1 MVSCCRVYQ
10 ASVILRLF
18 CHSHC
23 EEKPQSLYTNV
34 VNGVV
39 SLVEV
44 ISNTFVSA
52 VFNVCKVFFEVGVK
66 GASSFTNVELS
77 AFGTM
82 NDIYSVVRHAVE
94 LLFDVHL
101 VTFMMMTYNILGGV
115 FPI

>member
-1 MVSCCRVYQ
+1 M
-10 ASVILRLF
+10 
-18 CHSHC
+18 
-23 EEKPQSLYTNV
+23 NV
-34 VNGVV
+34 VDGVD
-39 SLVEV
+39 SLVKV
-44 ISNTFVSA
+44 IGNRFVSS
-52 VFNVCKVFFEVGVK
+52 VFNVCKVFFEAGVK
-66 GASSFTNVELS
+66 GASTFTNVELS